1 MGPESVWIKGI
12 EITSTLKNNKKNHIL
27 TCEYYAIDE
36 AFQISRIQHYL
47 PNPHD
52 NIAYFIEDLSDRISG
67 AELNDSD
74 REVLAPDMEDIVD
87 PAAYDIQI
95 LEEEQWG

>member
-1 MGPESVWIKGI
+1 MDKGI
-12 EITSTLKNNKKNHIL
+12 EITFTLKITKKI
-27 TCEYYAIDE
+27 
-36 AFQISRIQHYL
+36 ISLHV
-47 PNPHD
+47 N